1 MTPPPLKLLACPR
14 LLRCC
19 ALLSLADVS
28 RHAAAMT
35 SVWPCKRRH
44 SGAKAIRCESE
55 ISHVNQISTSAR
67 VEIKLKFD
75 DDDGVVFNAAYVR
88 TYVRKRFDRRRQ
100 CGLWLSLR
108 PYWCC
113 LLWELFLCW
122 QLARKNGYID
132 WLTTRIQL

>member
-28 RHAAAMT
+28 RHAAAIT
-35 SVWPCKRRH
+35 SVWPCKRRR
-44 SGAKAIRCESE
+44 SGAKAIRCENE
-55 ISHVNQISTSAR
+55 IIHVNQISTSAR

-88 TYVRKRFDRRRQ
+88 TYASASIAVDNAGFGCRYGRT
-100 CGLWLSLR
+100 GAV
-108 PYWCC
+108 